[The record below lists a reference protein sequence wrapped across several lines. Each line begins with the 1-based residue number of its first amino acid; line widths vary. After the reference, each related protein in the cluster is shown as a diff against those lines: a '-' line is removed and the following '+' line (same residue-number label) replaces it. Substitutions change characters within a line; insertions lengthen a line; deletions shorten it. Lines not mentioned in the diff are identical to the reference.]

1 MKNKKIAKDKHAPA
15 KKASAAKDKDET
27 ILEENEI
34 ENHPAS
40 TVFSDKELGEIKE
53 TLTLMKRAIFKEID
67 ASIKEGSSKDSSE
80 YQGDNYDIA
89 SNERDRELSYMLG
102 DRERKKVRE
111 IDNALLKI
119 KEGTY
124 GVCDECG
131 EPISKKRLKVI
142 PYSNLCINCQSRAE
156 EEGKM
161 QATDDYIENLRHL
174 SLIDE
179 DSTFKDPD
187 E

>member
-1 MKNKKIAKDKHAPA
+1 MKNKKAVKDKKAA
-15 KKASAAKDKDET
+15 VKKTLTVKDKAIKDKN
-27 ILEENEI
+27 ISNPEENEN
-34 ENHPAS
+34 E
-40 TVFSDKELGEIKE
+40 FSDKELEEIKKN
-53 TLTLMKRAIFKEID
+53 LTLMKREIFKDID

-102 DRERKKVRE
+102 DRERQKIRE

-142 PYSNLCINCQSRAE
+142 PYSNFCIHCQSRSE
-156 EEGKM
+156 EEGKA
-161 QATDDYIENLRHL
+161 QATDDYLENLRHL

-179 DSTFKDPD
+179 DDVFKDPD